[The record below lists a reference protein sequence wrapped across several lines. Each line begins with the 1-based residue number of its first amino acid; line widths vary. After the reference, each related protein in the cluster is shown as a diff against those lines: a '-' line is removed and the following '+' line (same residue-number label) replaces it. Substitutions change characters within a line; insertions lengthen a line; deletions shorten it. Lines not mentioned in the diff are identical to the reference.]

1 VKIKNSSITWQAVNR
16 SWNEPKLYLSHNV
29 MTIGEPV
36 CRQARFHVAKTI
48 TFKHMKIIHF
58 TLAEKNYLLLQQ
70 KTPDIR
76 GFRTN
81 YW

>member
-1 VKIKNSSITWQAVNR
+1 MI
-16 SWNEPKLYLSHNV
+16 
-29 MTIGEPV
+29 IGEPV
-36 CRQARFHVAKTI
+36 CRCAAFCEQARFHPEISSGQVMAKTI